1 MWPKKLIWQLYF
13 SYLLIMGVPVLI
25 VTWYSSH
32 VFRTF
37 YLQRN
42 TEDLKARAIL
52 IGSQIEEHIALKS
65 YRSIDSLCKVI
76 SRSVNTRFTV
86 IAPSGKVIGDSERDP
101 DSMENHATRPEVIAA
116 LAGKTGVSDRFS
128 QTLMENMM
136 YVAIPVYNA
145 GTLCAV
151 VRTALP
157 THAVRAAL
165 DRLYRTITAAVLF
178 MALFAALISYLVSR
192 KVSGPIAEMRL
203 GAQRFASGD
212 FGFKLPATGFLETDQ
227 LATSLNEM
235 ARKLSETIGTI
246 TEQRNE
252 LDAILAS
259 MVEGVIAIDS
269 KERII
274 TINQAAAGLFSIDPA
289 VAPGKWIGEVLRNT
303 DVQDFLQK
311 TLLSSGPVE
320 GEASLP
326 ETAHEK
332 HSERFLQLHG
342 SALRDGAGNSIGAL
356 MVVNDFT
363 RIKMLE
369 NVRRE
374 FVANVSHELRT
385 PLTSIKGFI
394 ETLAS
399 GAIDNKEEAKRFV
412 GIIAAQVDRLNTIV
426 DDLLSLSRIEQ
437 DAERAGVELTFG
449 SIQPVLASA
458 VDACRHEAS
467 KKHITIAFSCDV
479 AVTANMEK
487 TLLEQAVVN
496 ILDNAIKYSDE
507 GKSISVA
514 GALDAVRNEVTISVA
529 DQGIGIPG
537 EHLERIFE
545 RFYRVDKARSRKL
558 GGTGLGLSIV
568 KHIVSAHNGSVSVE
582 SVVGKGSTFTIRLP
596 AAMASPDSANPGRTG
611 HA

>member
-25 VTWYSSH
+25 VTWYSSQA
-32 VFRTF
+32 FRTF

-42 TEDLKARAIL
+42 VEDLKTRAIL

-65 YRSIDSLCKVI
+65 FGGIDSLCKVI

-101 DSMENHATRPEVIAA
+101 DSMENHGTRPEVIAA
-116 LAGKTGVSDRFS
+116 LSGKTGLSDRFS
-128 QTLMENMM
+128 QTLMENMT

-145 GTLCAV
+145 GALCAV

-157 THAVRAAL
+157 TQAVRSAL
-165 DRLYRTITAAVLF
+165 SGLYRTITGAVLF
-178 MALFAALISYLVSR
+178 MALFAALVSYLVSR
-192 KVSGPIAEMRL
+192 KVSRPIAEMRL
-203 GAQRFASGD
+203 GAQRFAAGD
-212 FGFKLPATGFLETDQ
+212 FGFKLPVAGFRETDQ
-227 LATSLNEM
+227 LAIALNEM
-235 ARKLSETIGTI
+235 ARRLSDTIKTL

-252 LDAILAS
+252 VDAILAS

-274 TINQAAAGLFSIDPA
+274 TINKAAASLFSIDPVA
-289 VAPGKWIGEVLRNT
+289 APGKWIGEALRNS
-303 DVQDFLQK
+303 DVQEFLQK

-320 GEASLP
+320 GETLLS
-326 ETAHEK
+326 ETANEK

-342 SALRDGAGNSIGAL
+342 SALRDGSGTSIGAL

-369 NVRRE
+369 NVRKE

-385 PLTSIKGFI
+385 PLTSIKGFV

-399 GAIDNKEEAKRFV
+399 GAMDNKEDAKRFV

-426 DDLLSLSRIEQ
+426 EDLLSLSRIER
-437 DAERAGVELTFG
+437 DDGRGGVELAFA
-449 SIQPVLASA
+449 SIEPVLSSA

-467 KKHITIAFSCDV
+467 KKHIALILSCEKTVIA
-479 AVTANMEK
+479 NIEK

-496 ILDNAIKYSDE
+496 LLDNAIKYSE
-507 GKSISVA
+507 ENKSITVL
-514 GALDAVRNEVTISVA
+514 GANGAASGEVTISVV
-529 DQGIGIPG
+529 DQGIGIPV
-537 EHLERIFE
+537 EHVERIFE

-568 KHIVSAHNGSVSVE
+568 KHIVSAHNGRVTVE
-582 SVVGKGSTFTIRLP
+582 SVVGMGSTFTIHLP
-596 AAMASPDSANPGRTG
+596 APQKAPDFVGG
-611 HA
+611 

>member
-25 VTWYSSH
+25 ITWYSSQA
-32 VFRTF
+32 FRAF

-42 TEDLKARAIL
+42 TEDLKTRAIL
-52 IGSQIEEHIALKS
+52 IGSQIEEHFALKS
-65 YRSIDSLCKVI
+65 SGSIDSLCKVI

-86 IAPSGKVIGDSERDP
+86 IAPSGKVIGDSERNP
-101 DSMENHATRPEVIAA
+101 DSMENHGTRPEVIAA

-145 GTLCAV
+145 GVLCAV

-157 THAVRAAL
+157 TDAVRAAL
-165 DRLYRTITAAVLF
+165 KGLYLNITWVVLF
-178 MALFAALISYLVSR
+178 MALFAAFVSYLVSR
-192 KVSGPIAEMRL
+192 RVSRPIAEMRF

-227 LATSLNEM
+227 LATALNEM

-252 LDAILAS
+252 LDAILSS

-274 TINQAAAGLFSIDPA
+274 TINQAAARLFSIDSA
-289 VAPGKWIGEVLRNT
+289 SASGKWIGEAVRNT
-303 DVQDFLQK
+303 DVQEFLQK

-326 ETAHEK
+326 ETANEK
-332 HSERFLQLHG
+332 HSERYLQLHG
-342 SALRDGAGNSIGAL
+342 TALRDGSGESIGAL
-356 MVVNDFT
+356 MVVNDIT

-369 NVRRE
+369 NVRKE
-374 FVANVSHELRT
+374 FVANVSHEMRT

-399 GAIDNKEEAKRFV
+399 GAIDNKDEAKRFM
-412 GIIAAQVDRLNTIV
+412 GIVAAQVDRLNTIIE
-426 DDLLSLSRIEQ
+426 DLLALSRIER
-437 DAERAGVELTFG
+437 DAERGGVELTRG
-449 SIQPVLASA
+449 SVEPVLASA
-458 VDACRHEAS
+458 VEACRPEAA
-467 KKHITIAFSCDV
+467 KKSITITLSCETTV
-479 AVTANMEK
+479 EANMEK

-496 ILDNAIKYSDE
+496 LLDNAVKYSD
-507 GKSISVA
+507 GNTSITVK
-514 GALDAVRNEVTISVA
+514 GASDAVKGEVTISVA

-568 KHIVSAHNGSVSVE
+568 KHNISAHNGRVTVE
-582 SVVGKGSTFTIRLP
+582 SAVGKGSIFTIHLP
-596 AAMASPDSANPGRTG
+596 AVP
-611 HA
+611 